1 MKRISATAMS
11 RNLSDVLDAV
21 ETTGEA
27 FVVVRHGKEVA
38 KLIPSH
44 TPNGKAVSELL
55 RNRPEMGGFR
65 DDIESVRDLL
75 ITEERVW
82 PD

>member
-1 MKRISATAMS
+1 MKRISATTLS

-21 ETTGEA
+21 ETDGET

-38 KLIPSH
+38 KLTPSRS
-44 TPNGKAVSELL
+44 PNGKAVIALL
-55 RNRPEMGGFR
+55 RARPEMGGFVE
-65 DDIESVRDLL
+65 DVESVRDLL